1 MKAKEIRK
9 LKADDFSKK
18 LSGARREL
26 MMLEGQA
33 KTGTPPKN
41 PGMIKKLKRLNARML
56 TIQNEN
62 EKAKEDQ

>member
-9 LKADDFSKK
+9 LKADDFDKK
-18 LSGARREL
+18 LSEAKREL

-56 TIQNEN
+56 TIKD
-62 EKAKEDQ
+62 EKSKGDQ

>member
-9 LKADDFSKK
+9 LKADDFDKK
-18 LSGARREL
+18 LSEANREL

-41 PGMIKKLKRLNARML
+41 PGMIKKLKKLNARML
-56 TIQNEN
+56 TIKD